1 MSSSRRTDDRRD
13 ELGVR
18 ARDWS
23 AISGAAMARFDV
35 ALRELSAQRSGDGES
50 ARNRDPGD
58 DAADKGR
65 GMGLNSWA
73 FALRSL
79 GEDNGEAGRLAVN

>member
-1 MSSSRRTDDRRD
+1 MEWKGTWAAFCAKGSKGSSSSVSSSRRTDERRD

-35 ALRELSAQRSGDGES
+35 ALSDQRSGDGES
-50 ARNRDPGD
+50 ARKRDPGD
-58 DAADKGR
+58 DAADNGR
-65 GMGLNSWA
+65 GMGLNS
-73 FALRSL
+73 
-79 GEDNGEAGRLAVN
+79 